1 MSDNISET
9 ALAAGIGAG
18 GDPAADKDLI
28 LDMKAAPDAIAADD
42 GAPGARAAIASAVR
56 ESLDA
61 PVALSGPMDPVE
73 IAEGAS
79 EQFQDVGEVIRQSAE
94 LTLEQSRATYDRLR
108 KAAEEAAS
116 NMEAA
121 VTAAGEGVVE
131 LNIKAIDAARSTTDA
146 GFEFARALAGARTMS
161 DIVVLQSEHMRR
173 QFEAANDLAREFT
186 ELATRIS
193 ARATAPLTDSLG
205 KTFGHA
211 G

>member
-18 GDPAADKDLI
+18 KDPAADKGLM
-28 LDMKAAPDAIAADD
+28 LDGDMPASAIAADD
-42 GAPGARAAIASAVR
+42 GAPGAEAAIASVVR
-56 ESLDA
+56 ESRNEPA
-61 PVALSGPMDPVE
+61 ALSGPVDPVE
-73 IAEGAS
+73 IAEGAT
-79 EQFQDVGEVIRQSAE
+79 EQLQGVGEVIRQSAE
-94 LTLEQSRATYDRLR
+94 LTLEQSRASYDRMR
-108 KAAEEAAS
+108 NAAEEAAS

-121 VTAAGEGVVE
+121 VTAAGEGVLE
-131 LNIKAIDAARSTTDA
+131 LNMKAIDAARSTTDA
-146 GFEFARALAGARTMS
+146 SFEFARALAGARTMS
-161 DIVVLQSEHMRR
+161 DVVVLQSEHLRK
-173 QFEAANDLAREFT
+173 QFEAANTMAREFA